1 MICRSFITN
10 PDRGASRVLVVCSTF
25 FVVVACGRAH
35 AFCEEGG
42 LRRDAL
48 RLQAHEPSCL
58 TLRNSEGDDNALQVH
73 YSLRYMLDP
82 DFEDEDAIYLKYNG
96 GFDFYMGTRASSPV
110 VNRLSNIGL
119 HYRCR
124 LGRGIP
130 LGEWNLGWL
139 DVGIEHRSNGQTTEV
154 LSPRDAEAARR
165 AYASNNHRYFDSIS
179 RGSDYFS
186 LETKASRNAGTG
198 SVTAYAKLKLYIN
211 QHSEVTW
218 GPLARRGVSVADYDR
233 LTLTARYGF
242 DRSKYQEGATEAS
255 LTWTLGDKG
264 FATDSVS
271 VDFMHARQVGPL
283 VIPFYVRYHV
293 GPMNTLSDY
302 TRSQKSI
309 GFGVKFHPGW

>member
-1 MICRSFITN
+1 MVYRYFITG
-10 PDRGASRVLVVCSTF
+10 PHGGSSRVLVACGALLL
-25 FVVVACGRAH
+25 VVACGRAH
-35 AFCEEGG
+35 AFCEQGG
-42 LRRDAL
+42 SRRDAL
-48 RLQAHEPSCL
+48 RLQAHEPSYL

-82 DFEDEDAIYLKYNG
+82 DFEDEDSIYLKYNG

-124 LGRGIP
+124 LGRGIQWD
-130 LGEWNLGWL
+130 EWNLGWL

-154 LSPRDAEAARR
+154 LSPGEAEAAQL
-165 AYASNNHRYFDSIS
+165 AYASNNHRYFDSVS

-186 LETKASRNAGTG
+186 LETKASRNAGAG
-198 SVTAYAKLKLYIN
+198 SVTAYAKLKLYTS

-242 DRSKYQEGATEAS
+242 DRSKNEEGATEAS

-271 VDFMHARQVGPL
+271 VDFMHARRIGGL